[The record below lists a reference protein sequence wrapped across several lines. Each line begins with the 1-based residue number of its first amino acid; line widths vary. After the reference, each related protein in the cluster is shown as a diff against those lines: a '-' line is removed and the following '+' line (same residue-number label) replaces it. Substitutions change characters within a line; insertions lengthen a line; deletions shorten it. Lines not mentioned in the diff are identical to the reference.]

1 MFLSFRYFKNALLGA
16 IPLLFPLVSSA
27 QCAPPST
34 GPGIKFSICSPLA
47 FNSMED
53 FLVAILNILIII
65 ATPIVV
71 LAIIYA
77 GFLYVTA
84 QGNVEQTQ
92 KATRALTYSIIGGIL
107 IIGAVAASQI
117 ISNLVGAFAAP

>member
-1 MFLSFRYFKNALLGA
+1 MFLLSKLIKKLSLGA
-16 IPLLFPLVSSA
+16 ILFLPAVASA
-27 QCAPPST
+27 KIS
-34 GPGIKFSICSPLA
+34 FSIASPIA
-47 FNSMED
+47 FGSLD
-53 FLVAILNILIII
+53 SFLVAVLNIIIII

-92 KATRALTYSIIGGIL
+92 RATRALTYSIIGGIL
-107 IIGAVAASQI
+107 IIGAVAISGIIASTI
-117 ISNLVGAFAAP
+117 GEFTP

>member
-1 MFLSFRYFKNALLGA
+1 MNTKHMSAFLHKNILRSSFVTSS
-16 IPLLFPLVSSA
+16 LLFLPLVTHA
-27 QCAPPST
+27 Q
-34 GPGIKFSICSPLA
+34 IKFSIASPLA
-47 FNSMED
+47 FGTMED
-53 FLVAILNILIII
+53 FLLAVLNILIII

-107 IIGAVAASQI
+107 IIGAVAVSQI